1 MRQDHPQITGIFREH
16 PIDRSALWTDAHFV
30 VCLLAL
36 ALRTS
41 ATNFE
46 QCIADIRSGAWG
58 ITGGTDSHGHPVSNI
73 SEANA
78 ITYALCVRACGTSP
92 EPFDWPAFYQ
102 QFSSWLLPYF
112 ALLSQL
118 PFGAESRL
126 SNLSSVLL
134 TVGSPTLAAYSLAL
148 TALNKRWVTR
158 RFRTFSYPNAKHA
171 AAILGDL
178 QGVPVRIAYE
188 DGLFPSLVVLHQND
202 EWWRELSMGLKHSSP
217 WSIAAVT
224 SMGWVVVAYIL
235 TIIDSFTPIQPD
247 VSPPF
252 RPLGI
257 LNLFGKGVGFVWLWL
272 LPIVYGWIQVSP
284 ICDTDRL
291 RRLFNHAD
299 LYTYIATLGSAEV
312 VKATSTSSLR
322 GLTIESSSRHAGE
335 PYADIAL
342 ADSQLCA
349 PVFNYARVFSWSATV
364 EDIAAAF
371 ASASWK
377 ARARIPVSGDVSW
390 VPSGAT
396 PHPSNRIGSLQEVLQ
411 YCGSPLS
418 DARTRTSLKVYERVV
433 VASLAALSLQWGTT
447 GAAILVVYFAPTVGL
462 GCESGAFLVYGVIS
476 TVVWMLMLSSSILAH
491 HAHPRSHRADLRGV
505 DGATHV
511 ASTLAVT
518 LRRMGKILAS
528 LNTAWIIAANI
539 AQFSNFFNRC
549 WCNSCALSLGSRA
562 FNVIHATASD
572 IAGMKSGWIGGIVLA
587 TGCALSFV
595 SFIHI
600 LLDPMMSD

>member
-1 MRQDHPQITGIFREH
+1 MRQDHPQITGIF
-16 PIDRSALWTDAHFV
+16 L
-30 VCLLAL
+30 CLLAL

-78 ITYALCVRACGTSP
+78 ITYALCVRACGKSP

-148 TALNKRWVTR
+148 TALNRRWVTR

-291 RRLFNHAD
+291 QRLFNHAD
-299 LYTYIATLGSAEV
+299 LYTYVATSGSAEV

-322 GLTIESSSRHAGE
+322 GLTSSGHAGE

-349 PVFNYARVFSWSATV
+349 PVFNYARAFSWSATV

-396 PHPSNRIGSLQEVLQ
+396 PHPSNRTGSLQEVLQ
-411 YCGSPLS
+411 YCGSPPS
-418 DARTRTSLKVYERVV
+418 DARTRSSLKVYERVV

-491 HAHPRSHRADLRGV
+491 HAHPRPHRADLRDV

-511 ASTLAVT
+511 ASTLAVI

-562 FNVIHATASD
+562 FN
-572 IAGMKSGWIGGIVLA
+572 SGWIGGIVLA
-587 TGCALSFV
+587 TGCALSLV